1 MKEVVKGR
9 ERAVAEGGRRR
20 EGGERE
26 GRLGGEGKDRD
37 REGQAGNVGRR
48 GERGWGGREG
58 GRIETERVKLVMLG
72 VEEREAGVEGRE
84 EG

>member
-1 MKEVVKGR
+1 MRGVDMRKEEVKGR
-9 ERAVAEGGRRR
+9 ERAVAEGGRHR

-48 GERGWGGREG
+48 GG
-58 GRIETERVKLVMLG
+58 
-72 VEEREAGVEGRE
+72 EENKRSNDCCC
-84 EG
+84 